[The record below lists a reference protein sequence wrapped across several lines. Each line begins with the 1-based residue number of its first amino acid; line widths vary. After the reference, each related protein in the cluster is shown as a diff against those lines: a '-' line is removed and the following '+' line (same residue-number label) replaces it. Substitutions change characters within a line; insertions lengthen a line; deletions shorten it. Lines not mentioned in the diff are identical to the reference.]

1 MAKKSTSFTIY
12 QQGKAEMSRLPLHI
26 GLELI
31 RRLNQKQHEKSQSSK
46 TSSSLCKHAS

>member
-1 MAKKSTSFTIY
+1 MAKKSTSFSIY

-31 RRLNQKQHEKSQSSK
+31 RRLNQKHEKSQSSK

>member
-12 QQGKAEMSRLPLHI
+12 QQGKADMSRLPLHI

-31 RRLNQKQHEKSQSSK
+31 RRLNQKHEKNHQK
-46 TSSSLCKHAS
+46 LHLVYVNMPARK